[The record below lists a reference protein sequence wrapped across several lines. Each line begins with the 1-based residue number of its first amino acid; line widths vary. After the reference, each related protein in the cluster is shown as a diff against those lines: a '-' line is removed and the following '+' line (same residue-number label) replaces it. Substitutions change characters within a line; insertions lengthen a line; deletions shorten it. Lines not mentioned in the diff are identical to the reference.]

1 MSMLDALFNKGF
13 RGAKCKTLLKLTIP
27 RIKLLRNRKEAQ
39 MKQMRKEIAKLLETG
54 QEATARIRVEHIIRE
69 QKTLDAYEIIELFCE
84 LITVRLP
91 IIETQREC
99 PLDLKEAISSLCF
112 AAPRCS
118 DLPELLQAQMLFAAK
133 YGREFV
139 IAATELMPDC
149 GVNRQI
155 IELLS
160 VRAPPVEEKLRVLKA
175 IAEEHELDW
184 DPTDSEAELLKP
196 HEDLLV
202 RQTLFNSEWPYGL
215 NGPSQFI
222 DGSKVPLPEAK
233 HDESFYSGSIKDSHE
248 KLDPETGF
256 DILDLPEAPRGSIH
270 PNYEKRAFPDVPP
283 PSAPSHDSIINSA
296 AKGDVVSHET
306 LQHPSKEVSNA
317 PTHRPSPDTFVG
329 NQDKTN
335 LHTGSD
341 ATIVEPPSYAPVD
354 SSVSG
359 ISKTSIN
366 DDDDANF
373 RTLNVA
379 PDSKV
384 GSREEVHLRTNGVML
399 DSHSSMAPNISSDTE
414 EKKSQ
419 CPDEKDSVPVSY
431 VATGTSVSQEEKKQ
445 FLPFNPP
452 VTSSGSSQD
461 QRMSSISRTKTAIPA
476 DLQDVLAAAQQAAET
491 AESAAAAAR
500 SAANLA
506 QIKIS
511 ELYNKRGSDL
521 ADSGRKDT
529 AEDRELNSTLF
540 DESEQKISSGT
551 GPSYHSGL
559 QTEIH
564 PQGSEEVLHPSFDT
578 PRIERESSNLDD
590 QDVRYE
596 RSTSMD
602 DDPFSYPNLFS
613 TQSSFG
619 GHGVY
624 SPTHKHA
631 HDP

>member
-118 DLPELLQAQMLFAAK
+118 DLPELIQAQMLFAAK

-139 IAATELMPDC
+139 TAATELMPDC

-160 VRAPPVEEKLRVLKA
+160 VRAPPVEEKLRLLKE

-184 DPTDSEAELLKP
+184 DPTASEAELLKP
-196 HEDLLV
+196 HEDL
-202 RQTLFNSEWPYGL
+202 L

-222 DGSKVPLPEAK
+222 DGSKVPLPEVK
-233 HDESFYSGSIKDSHE
+233 HDESFYSGSLKDSHE

-270 PNYEKRAFPDVPP
+270 PNYEKGAFPDVPP

-296 AKGDVVSHET
+296 AKGDFVSYET
-306 LQHPSKEVSNA
+306 LQHPSKDVSNA
-317 PTHRPSPDTFVG
+317 PAYRPNPDNFVR
-329 NQDKTN
+329 NQDEIN

-341 ATIVEPPSYAPVD
+341 ATTVEPPSYAPVD

-366 DDDDANF
+366 HDDANF

-379 PDSKV
+379 PDSNV
-384 GSREEVHLRTNGVML
+384 GSREEVHLRANGVML
-399 DSHSSMAPNISSDTE
+399 DSHSHMAPNISLDTE

-419 CPDEKDSVPVSY
+419 SPDKKDSVPVSY
-431 VATGTSVSQEEKKQ
+431 VATDTSVSQEEKKQ

-452 VTSSGSSQD
+452 VTSSGSFQD
-461 QRMSSISRTKTAIPA
+461 QRMCSISRTKTAIPA

-511 ELYNKRGSDL
+511 QLYDKRGSDL
-521 ADSGRKDT
+521 ADSGRNDA

-613 TQSSFG
+613 TQSSYG